1 MSDTDE
7 LTAELRELR
16 DYSAEVPVPAA
27 PRLEA
32 ITAKG
37 RRLQRRRRIAV
48 TGLAV
53 ACAAAATAV
62 VLNLANVPRSTH
74 APASI
79 GKKAPARIQ
88 TAGFTLVSNS
98 DGTVTLTIR
107 PVELF
112 EPATLQ
118 NDLAQYDIPALV
130 TIGKICSSDPAPAGL
145 SQVES
150 YDPGTPT
157 VDATITIDPSAIPA
171 GSELSF
177 GTLDL
182 RDNVQASYSSLID
195 PNAYTCTDTPPID
208 APDIHPARGGFI
220 RLGPTN

>member
-16 DYSAEVPVPAA
+16 DYSAEVAVPAA
-27 PRLEA
+27 PRLDS

-53 ACAAAATAV
+53 ACAGVATAV
-62 VLNLANVPRSTH
+62 VLNLASVPQPARS
-74 APASI
+74 PASI

-88 TAGFTLVSNS
+88 TGAFTLVSNS
-98 DGTVTLTIR
+98 DGTVTLTIH

-118 NDLAQYDIPALV
+118 NDLKEYGIPALV

-150 YDPGTPT
+150 FDPGTPS
-157 VDATITIDPSAIPA
+157 VDATLTIDPSAIPA

-182 RDNVQASYSSLID
+182 RDDVQASYFSLID
-195 PNAYTCTDTPPID
+195 PSAYTCTDTPPTDGD
-208 APDIHPARGGFI
+208 AHPARGGFI